1 MQAFAALVGG
11 GTTLSTCTCSV
22 RELVRGPRWASDE
35 QVAAVDRRGAEL
47 DDDLAGAGDG
57 VVDLLEAEGAAL
69 ADDHCLHGSDRMALS
84 APGASGGG
92 GAGLRP
98 VGADAGQGRSVSGER
113 LDAEVAALRVRIVPR
128 PRVAGRAREGR
139 ASGRRR

>member
-1 MQAFAALVGG
+1 VQAFAALVGG
-11 GTTLSTCTCSV
+11 GTALSTCTGSV

-47 DDDLAGAGDG
+47 DDDLARAGDG

-84 APGASGGG
+84 APGATSQARSEGF
-92 GAGLRP
+92 L
-98 VGADAGQGRSVSGER
+98 ADANFEIMKNAVSR
-113 LDAEVAALRVRIVPR
+113 LCWSHSLNDLPR
-128 PRVAGRAREGR
+128 LLARTG
-139 ASGRRR
+139 

>member
-11 GTTLSTCTCSV
+11 GTALSTCTCSV
-22 RELVRGPRWASDE
+22 RELVRGPRWASEE

-47 DDDLAGAGDG
+47 DDDLARAGDG

-84 APGASGGG
+84 PPGASGGG

-98 VGADAGQGRSVSGER
+98 AGADARGRSEPAPTVRFRGSAGWPLLAAQATSGS
-113 LDAEVAALRVRIVPR
+113 P
-128 PRVAGRAREGR
+128 GRSLE
-139 ASGRRR
+139 

>member
-1 MQAFAALVGG
+1 MQALAALGGG
-11 GTTLSTCTCSV
+11 GTALSTCTCSV

-47 DDDLAGAGDG
+47 DDDLARADDG

-98 VGADAGQGRSVSGER
+98 AGADAGQGREGLSGAGVEPTQPWVTR
-113 LDAEVAALRVRIVPR
+113 SLD
-128 PRVAGRAREGR
+128 
-139 ASGRRR
+139 RRNCDTLP

>member
-11 GTTLSTCTCSV
+11 GTALSTCTCSV

-35 QVAAVDRRGAEL
+35 QVAAVDRRGAAL
-47 DDDLAGAGDG
+47 DDDLARAGDG

-84 APGASGGG
+84 APG
-92 GAGLRP
+92 GAAAGFTRREP
-98 VGADAGQGRSVSGER
+98 TPARGAQ
-113 LDAEVAALRVRIVPR
+113 
-128 PRVAGRAREGR
+128 
-139 ASGRRR
+139 